1 MNTARLRVGRPCTR
15 DQRHAASLDTVR
27 HEQRSLEKRGQIY
40 RTGSLTAGTHEAHR
54 FPCCSARYRHPPG
67 RLQRTRDGD
76 RLDFAPSLR
85 SVDRRVLFVR
95 DSNLRIFAHFDALIW
110 APRGDRW
117 IVFAESPTRNSCFL
131 TCEPCEPAGEQ
142 EGEGD
147 EEPCE
152 GGFDG
157 RLEVF
162 GEASGAVDP
171 AERPFDQRLY
181 NVANSRFHR
190 WAYGGAVHPEAGPGK
205 RPRCARRRFR
215 RGAREYE

>member
-67 RLQRTRDGD
+67 RLQRTRTGTV
-76 RLDFAPSLR
+76 SI
-85 SVDRRVLFVR
+85 SRRHSALLIAASCLFVTPTFAY
-95 DSNLRIFAHFDALIW
+95 LRTSTPLFW

-131 TCEPCEPAGEQ
+131 TCERCEPAGEQ
-142 EGEGD
+142 EGVA
-147 EEPCE
+147 
-152 GGFDG
+152 
-157 RLEVF
+157 LH
-162 GEASGAVDP
+162 
-171 AERPFDQRLY
+171 L
-181 NVANSRFHR
+181 NV
-190 WAYGGAVHPEAGPGK
+190 
-205 RPRCARRRFR
+205 RRRVQCFQVLAFGVKLR
-215 RGAREYE
+215 LCS